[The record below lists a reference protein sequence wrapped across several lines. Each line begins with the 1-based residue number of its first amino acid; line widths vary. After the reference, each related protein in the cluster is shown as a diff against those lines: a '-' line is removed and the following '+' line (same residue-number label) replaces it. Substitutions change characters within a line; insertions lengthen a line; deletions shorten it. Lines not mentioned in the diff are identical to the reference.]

1 MPISNILYK
10 YQIGANTE
18 PINYAKSV
26 PTTDGINSTEA
37 ALKNEFKFL
46 KNTCSAIYAILMYYS
61 PSFLGFELKYHSQPG
76 IIPEL
81 LLTELT

>member
-1 MPISNILYK
+1 MPTSNILYK

-37 ALKNEFKFL
+37 ALKKW
-46 KNTCSAIYAILMYYS
+46 ILVS
-61 PSFLGFELKYHSQPG
+61 QKYMWGHLCHSYV
-76 IIPEL
+76 L
-81 LLTELT
+81 